1 MHLREMLGALKSK
14 SGPLDDIYVKSRKS
28 DSMEFYSKRLSVSK
42 RENRVK
48 ENTTTTTA
56 PNSPANYRDMFESN
70 PTTVALSA
78 SQRHVV
84 PHRQSWSPNY
94 MNKTR
99 SSRAKSRCRSEPKQR
114 PIQGMKHKSNSAEF
128 SLNGPR
134 KNLVSNSLRF
144 DHGSLDHW
152 ASNLLGSMKY
162 SKRDSL
168 GSSTVTSD
176 SYSILNA
183 HA

>member
-1 MHLREMLGALKSK
+1 MHLKEMLGALKTK
-14 SGPLDDIYVKSRKS
+14 SGPLDWAYVKSRKS
-28 DSMEFYSKRLSVSK
+28 DSMAFYSKRLSVSK

-48 ENTTTTTA
+48 ENNTTTTTTTTA

-70 PTTVALSA
+70 PTTVALST
-78 SQRHVV
+78 SQRDLV

-99 SSRAKSRCRSEPKQR
+99 SSRAKSRSRSEPKQR
-114 PIQGMKHKSNSAEF
+114 PIQGMKHKSNSAES

-134 KNLVSNSLRF
+134 KNMVSNSLRF
-144 DHGSLDHW
+144 EHGSLDHW
-152 ASNLLGSMKY
+152 ATNLLGSMKD
-162 SKRDSL
+162 SKRDSIG

-176 SYSILNA
+176 SYY
-183 HA
+183 